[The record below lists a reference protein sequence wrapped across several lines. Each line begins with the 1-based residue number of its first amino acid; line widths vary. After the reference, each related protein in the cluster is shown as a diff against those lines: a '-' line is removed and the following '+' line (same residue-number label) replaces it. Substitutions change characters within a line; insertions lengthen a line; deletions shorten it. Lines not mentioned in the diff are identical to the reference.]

1 MQAWRHACTR
11 NQTITTR
18 QPPHLKALQ
27 TSTLISSDCYKL
39 WKQGQWLSNKKIMG
53 ALKEINID
61 AKMQSLGEQVRN

>member
-1 MQAWRHACTR
+1 
-11 NQTITTR
+11 
-18 QPPHLKALQ
+18 LKALQ